1 MTSNKVNYE
10 CHMAVTGFLYSCPY
24 VVHCVTFCR
33 VDDTADLLHML
44 EQLSPLER
52 SGQVHGWECGGSVFL
67 DYLRIGQK
75 FQELSSSESQPS
87 DYDLE
92 SLHMV
97 LKQLAVR
104 IGRLPDDSPR
114 KV

>member
-1 MTSNKVNYE
+1 M
-10 CHMAVTGFLYSCPY
+10 PI
-24 VVHCVTFCR
+24 HCVTFSCA
-33 VDDTADLLHML
+33 DDTADLLHML
-44 EQLSPLER
+44 EQLSPPER
-52 SGQVHGWECGGSVFL
+52 SGLVQGWECGGSVFL

-75 FQELSSSESQPS
+75 FQELSSSESEPS

-92 SLHMV
+92 SLHMG

-104 IGRLPDDSPR
+104 ISRLPADSPR